1 MRRKITILLVIGV
14 SIALFT
20 GVGLFFYSCAGAGGE
35 TGNPQLYV
43 GGYNSANE
51 TAAVYVVKPDAKEVV
66 KTIDLPGTAQPDW
79 LTISPDG
86 KKLYCSS
93 TAESKVYII
102 DAETNTYEK
111 SVSVCPN
118 PKGIA
123 FTPDGSKAVVGCFYD
138 LSIIDVATG
147 SYTNNDLDATIS
159 GFFGQI
165 GGIQV
170 HPTNNKLYAAVDD
183 GYIAYSN
190 VAGSATV
197 TRQLAAS
204 VSLADIAVSSG
215 GDNLYTSA
223 EGTNYIVI
231 CTINSGDGSVAVQN
245 EGLHSA
251 VVYFDNIALSPDNK
265 LLYMERSC
273 ASDIDYVET
282 SNPTNVQVLDI
293 AYLGIPEYGQ
303 RDVVFSSDSSLA
315 FVLFGSISVHKIVVV
330 NTKKK
335 TVEGAIDL
343 PENEYLSLVYA
354 E

>member
-1 MRRKITILLVIGV
+1 MKRKLLLLLVASLSVLLGGGSV
-14 SIALFT
+14 
-20 GVGLFFYSCAGAGGE
+20 LFFMSCTGGGGE

-118 PKGIA
+118 PKGIS

-147 SYTNNDLDATIS
+147 SYTNNDPDATIS
-159 GFFGQI
+159 GFLGQI

-183 GYIAYSN
+183 GYIAFSN

-197 TRQLAAS
+197 TKQLAAS

-223 EGTNYIVI
+223 QGTNYIVI

-293 AYLGIPEYGQ
+293 AYAGIPEYGQ

-330 NTKKK
+330 NTKNK

-343 PENEYLSLVYA
+343 PENEYLSLVYT